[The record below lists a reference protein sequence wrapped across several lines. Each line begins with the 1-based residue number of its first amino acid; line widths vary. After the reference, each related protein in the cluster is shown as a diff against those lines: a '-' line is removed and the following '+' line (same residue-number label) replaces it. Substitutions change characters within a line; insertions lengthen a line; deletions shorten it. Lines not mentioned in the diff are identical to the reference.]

1 MTAATRTIS
10 TISSMIKPE
19 KKLQDKAIEY
29 LRRRGIYY
37 LNLFGDGMSGKGKPD
52 LIVCLNG
59 RFVAFELKV
68 GENDLQDD
76 QKIHRIRIRRSGGL
90 HFSPYTL
97 SEFKKIVE
105 DLENEYGKS

>member
-1 MTAATRTIS
+1 MT
-10 TISSMIKPE
+10 KPE
-19 KKLQDKAIEY
+19 KKLQDKAIDY
-29 LRRRGIYY
+29 LKGRGIYY
-37 LNLFGDGMSGKGKPD
+37 LNLYGDGMSGKGKPD
-52 LIVCLNG
+52 LIVCLKG

-97 SEFKKIVE
+97 SEFISIVE
-105 DLENEYGKS
+105 ELLNE